1 MWPRPLPRNPNLRLI
16 NDQAKDLLQEFRQGN
31 APALACFSHF
41 DALPDNLNPTLADAR
56 HIIARQYGY
65 ASWPELKHHVD
76 ELTRESNSLEELV
89 GL

>member
-31 APALACFSHF
+31 APALVCFSHF

-56 HIIARQYGY
+56 HIIAREYGH

-76 ELTRESNSLEELV
+76 ALTRESDSLEELV